1 MFQVSVSSIH
11 SSSSRSHGLKLS
23 KLEKGRSKLFGQKK
37 STSNNGT
44 AGTEEKTKSKESFTI
59 KEEPVENVKEELFED
74 DLHPLEAENTIQ
86 HSDILTSLQM
96 IPVVK
101 KNPVAVVKE
110 PIETIDE
117 PIETS
122 KILAAMRE
130 AMMDSEDKISSR
142 SVSKPTEKKKK
153 IKTEEKHK
161 RSEVMSDVKKTEIVD
176 GNLIICNG
184 CGMQFDNSSACQ
196 RHKKKCVYWKEDKS
210 SENVRNKCSS
220 CGLVFPY
227 LMALLRHSCL
237 KVEVSDEPSMPELCP
252 EQPVE
257 ELQYS
262 GADDIPILSPAEV
275 SRDDVQAKKMSFV
288 EAVVREVSC
297 EAFDVSVYHEQ
308 WLSSR
313 IEAKTRQRSGKVL
326 TNKAVENPGDKLAKT
341 CAINVDQASKRDDS
355 KTKEEKPTTI
365 TNTSLSPKN
374 TVSLSKK
381 PLKKV
386 ASPQNKL
393 EDTKNKKVSDI
404 FKEVKRRGRK
414 RQKNKVLPY
423 KPLTKVGFRRTG
435 LVAKKNKTISKKTR
449 SSNFVMLMKEW
460 EKLEKEGAVALG
472 TRKRQS
478 SNTKVELGNVHRSR
492 RATALNINTEKFDTE
507 SSAYDSSSPPDS
519 EVETFIR
526 KTRRT
531 NSVETTVDD
540 FPSIDDTNNSKKLV
554 FSGKIKTE
562 KEESNVEIKPSKK
575 KPIID
580 ASKNYIVDE
589 EISVSLVKEERDE
602 TNVKRKPG
610 RPKFKN
616 ITMKTAEHIN
626 ETIDSII
633 HRSLENH
640 TSEHSN
646 DSFTSKT
653 DLLNLSES
661 SLLAEKSKDV
671 KLKVEEHQPNAKV
684 DEVLK
689 WSNVY
694 STIYDV
700 SIGSA
705 GVYNLETTL
714 SSTNLDINKRGRYRK
729 ISFNESSEETTN
741 CIANGAIVTNSGEER
756 DDKCLFEAK
765 RTGES
770 SKCSDFQNQITEK
783 TFKNVTNRAASSTDS
798 LEEKSPSHQNIR
810 GKRKLSFS
818 EEEKSGASLKRKDV
832 KTKQLSIADYLS
844 ISKFVNRS
852 STQGVENNIVEQKP
866 NEKLLN
872 INKTNKIVNDDTEG
886 QVTISSKKCDK
897 INVACLSEVSTVISK
912 DKIDSNTSGNKMKV
926 RRNSELSLDD
936 KPSSPGSVSSKDDVA
951 LSVIRDEVIQK
962 RKKKL
967 KMKLLKKKQ
976 LQLLDNKTK
985 TTKPKVLD
993 GKRSVRKD
1001 KLKKVSKKIKVGVSR
1016 NRWEVSVVD
1025 NKKHPIEV
1033 VCEDDSTQAQNSNN
1047 HSTEQTKKFYCAI
1060 CDQKYES
1067 SYALY
1072 QHQST
1077 TEHKRNTLLAEQQR
1091 NMTDDN
1097 DPVKYCKSIGN
1108 IINDLEKRTL
1118 NVAKVMYQ
1126 LKQSEPASEAT
1137 SAPIEPTSSVV
1148 KETTDWSR
1156 CPTPPTWETQQQAWE
1171 VDSFSTG
1178 SSLGSIMD
1186 TVNKVIQSLVL
1197 GLICIN
1203 YI

>member
-1 MFQVSVSSIH
+1 MFQVSVASIH
-11 SSSSRSHGLKLS
+11 TSSSRSHGLKLS

-44 AGTEEKTKSKESFTI
+44 AGAEEKTKSKESFTI
-59 KEEPVENVKEELFED
+59 KEEPVENIKEELFEN
-74 DLHPLEAENTIQ
+74 DLQPLEAENTIQ

-101 KNPVAVVKE
+101 KNPVAVMKE
-110 PIETIDE
+110 QIETIDE

-130 AMMDSEDKISSR
+130 AMMDSEDKVSSR
-142 SVSKPTEKKKK
+142 SASKPTERKKK

-161 RSEVMSDVKKTEIVD
+161 RCEVMSDVKKTEIID

-227 LMALLRHSCL
+227 LMALLRHTCL

-275 SRDDVQAKKMSFV
+275 SRDDVQVKRMSLV
-288 EAVVREVSC
+288 EAVVREVSF
-297 EAFDVSVYHEQ
+297 EAFDVSGYHQQ
-308 WLSSR
+308 WLSSPL
-313 IEAKTRQRSGKVL
+313 EAKTKQRSGKVL
-326 TNKAVENPGDKLAKT
+326 KNKAGEKLAKT
-341 CAINVDQASKRDDS
+341 CAIKVEQASEREDS

-386 ASPQNKL
+386 ASPQNKV
-393 EDTKNKKVSDI
+393 EDSKNKKVSDI

-414 RQKNKVLPY
+414 PQKTKVLPF

-435 LVAKKNKTISKKTR
+435 LVAKKNKTVLKKTR

-478 SNTKVELGNVHRSR
+478 SNSKVEFSNVQRSR
-492 RATALNINTEKFDTE
+492 RATALNVNTERFDME
-507 SSAYDSSSPPDS
+507 SSTYDSSSPPDS

-531 NSVETTVDD
+531 NSETVVDD
-540 FPSIDDTNNSKKLV
+540 LPDTDTNNSKKLV

-575 KPIID
+575 KIHID
-580 ASKNYIVDE
+580 VSKNDIVDE
-589 EISVSLVKEERDE
+589 EISVSLVKEESDE
-602 TNVKRKPG
+602 TTVKRKPG

-616 ITMKTAEHIN
+616 ITMETAEHIN

-633 HRSLENH
+633 HKSFENH

-646 DSFTSKT
+646 DSLP
-653 DLLNLSES
+653 DLCNLSEP
-661 SLLAEKSKDV
+661 SLLVEKSKDV
-671 KLKVEEHQPNAKV
+671 KLKVKEHQPDAKV

-694 STIYDV
+694 NIIYDV

-705 GVYNLETTL
+705 GVHNLETAL
-714 SSTNLDINKRGRYRK
+714 SSANVDITKKRRTRK
-729 ISFNESSEETTN
+729 ISFNDSSEETTN
-741 CIANGAIVTNSGEER
+741 CIANGAMMSNSGEKR
-756 DDKCLFEAK
+756 DDKCLFVAK
-765 RTGES
+765 RTSES
-770 SKCSDFQNQITEK
+770 NKSIDMQNEITDK
-783 TFKNVTNRAASSTDS
+783 TFENIKNSAAISTDS
-798 LEEKSPSHQNIR
+798 LDEKPPSHQNIR

-818 EEEKSGASLKRKDV
+818 EEEKSGTSMKRKDV

-852 STQGVENNIVEQKP
+852 SVALSTPQGVKNNSVEKKS
-866 NEKLLN
+866 NDKLLN
-872 INKTNKIVNDDTEG
+872 INKTNKILSDDTAE
-886 QVTISSKKCDK
+886 QVTISSKKGDK
-897 INVACLSEVSTVISK
+897 INVACLSDVSSAIGK
-912 DKIDSNTSGNKMKV
+912 DKMKV
-926 RRNSELSLDD
+926 RRNSELSMDD
-936 KPSSPGSVSSKDDVA
+936 KPSSPGSVSSKEDVA
-951 LSVIRDEVIQK
+951 LSVIRDQLIQK

-967 KMKLLKKKQ
+967 KIKLLKKKQ

-993 GKRSVRKD
+993 GKRSVRLD
-1001 KLKKVSKKIKVGVSR
+1001 KLKKVNRKIKVGVSR

-1025 NKKHPIEV
+1025 NKKHPVEV
-1033 VCEDDSTQAQNSNN
+1033 VCDDDSTQAQNSNN

-1067 SYALY
+1067 SYVLY

-1077 TEHKRNTLLAEQQR
+1077 AEHKRNTLLAEQQR

-1126 LKQSEPASEAT
+1126 LKQSEPASEGVPALV
-1137 SAPIEPTSSVV
+1137 EPTSSVM

-1156 CPTPPTWETQQQAWE
+1156 CPTPSSWETQQQAWE

-1197 GLICIN
+1197 KIKVIYYYTNPTIIN
-1203 YI
+1203 LV

>member
-1 MFQVSVSSIH
+1 MFLFQVSSSIH
-11 SSSSRSHGLKLS
+11 ANSSRSHGLKLS

-37 STSNNGT
+37 STSNGS
-44 AGTEEKTKSKESFTI
+44 AGAEEKTKSKESFTI
-59 KEEPVENVKEELFED
+59 KEEPVESIKEEIFEN
-74 DLHPLEAENTIQ
+74 DLHLLEAENTVQ

-110 PIETIDE
+110 QEETIDE

-130 AMMDSEDKISSR
+130 AMMDSEDKIGSR
-142 SVSKPTEKKKK
+142 SVSKHTEKKKK
-153 IKTEEKHK
+153 IKTEEKLK
-161 RSEVMSDVKKTEIVD
+161 RSEIMSDVKKTEIID

-210 SENVRNKCSS
+210 SENVRNKCST

-252 EQPVE
+252 EQPVG

-275 SRDDVQAKKMSFV
+275 SREDVQAKRMSLV
-288 EAVVREVSC
+288 EAVVRDVSF
-297 EAFDVSVYHEQ
+297 EAFDISGYCHQ
-308 WLSSR
+308 WLSSP
-313 IEAKTRQRSGKVL
+313 IEAKTKQRSGKIL
-326 TNKAVENPGDKLAKT
+326 TNKAVENPGEKFAKT
-341 CAINVDQASKRDDS
+341 RAIKFDQASERVNS
-355 KTKEEKPTTI
+355 KTKEEKPTTSK
-365 TNTSLSPKN
+365 NTTLSPKN
-374 TVSLSKK
+374 VIASLSKK
-381 PLKKV
+381 PLNKV

-414 RQKNKVLPY
+414 RQKTKVLPY
-423 KPLTKVGFRRTG
+423 KPLTKVGFRKTSLNS

-449 SSNFVMLMKEW
+449 SSNFVMLMKEL
-460 EKLEKEGAVALG
+460 EKLEKEGAVAVG
-472 TRKRQS
+472 TRKRQC
-478 SNTKVELGNVHRSR
+478 SNSKLSVGNVHRSR
-492 RATALNINTEKFDTE
+492 RAAALNINSESFDAE
-507 SSAYDSSSPPDS
+507 SSTYDSSSPPDS

-531 NSVETTVDD
+531 NSVETMNYD
-540 FPSIDDTNNSKKLV
+540 FPDTDTNNSKKLV

-562 KEESNVEIKPSKK
+562 KEEINVEIKPSKK
-575 KPIID
+575 KTIID
-580 ASKNYIVDE
+580 VSKNDIDIVDE
-589 EISVSLVKEERDE
+589 EISVSLVKEERDD
-602 TNVKRKPG
+602 TTVKRKPG

-616 ITMKTAEHIN
+616 ISMETAEHIN
-626 ETIDSII
+626 ETIDNII

-640 TSEHSN
+640 ASEHSN

-653 DLLNLSES
+653 DLFHLSDP
-661 SLLAEKSKDV
+661 SLLTEKSKDF
-671 KLKVEEHQPNAKV
+671 KLKVEEHQTNAKV

-694 STIYDV
+694 KTINDV
-700 SIGSA
+700 SIGI
-705 GVYNLETTL
+705 YNLETAL
-714 SSTNLDINKRGRYRK
+714 CSTNVDINKRERNRK
-729 ISFNESSEETTN
+729 ISFNDSSEETTN
-741 CIANGAIVTNSGEER
+741 YIANGAILSNPREER
-756 DDKCLFEAK
+756 DDKCLLVA
-765 RTGES
+765 RSTGES
-770 SKCSDFQNQITEK
+770 NKSTDIQSRVTEK
-783 TFKNVTNRAASSTDS
+783 TLENVISSAAGSTDS
-798 LEEKSPSHQNIR
+798 LDEKLPSQQNIR

-818 EEEKSGASLKRKDV
+818 EEEKSSASLKRKDV

-852 STQGVENNIVEQKP
+852 SAALSTQAVKNNSVEKKSND
-866 NEKLLN
+866 KLLN
-872 INKTNKIVNDDTEG
+872 INKTNKIDDAEE
-886 QVTISSKKCDK
+886 QVTISSKKGDK
-897 INVACLSEVSTVISK
+897 INVSSLSEVSTALGK
-912 DKIDSNTSGNKMKV
+912 DKKDSNASGNKIEV
-926 RRNSELSLDD
+926 RRKSDLCMDD
-936 KPSSPGSVSSKDDVA
+936 EPSSPGSVSSTEDVA

-962 RKKKL
+962 KKKML
-967 KMKLLKKKQ
+967 KMKMLKKKQ
-976 LQLLDNKTK
+976 LQLLESKTK
-985 TTKPKVLD
+985 MTKPKVLD
-993 GKRSVRKD
+993 GKRIVRKD

-1025 NKKHPIEV
+1025 SKKNPVEE
-1033 VCEDDSTQAQNSNN
+1033 VCEDGSTQAQNSNN

-1067 SYALY
+1067 SYVLY

-1077 TEHKRNTLLAEQQR
+1077 AEHKRNTLLAEQQR

-1126 LKQSEPASEAT
+1126 LKQSEPASEA
-1137 SAPIEPTSSVV
+1137 APEPTSSVV
-1148 KETTDWSR
+1148 KEATDWSR
-1156 CPTPPTWETQQQAWE
+1156 CPTPPSWETQQQAWE

-1186 TVNKVIQSLVL
+1186 TVNKVIQSVVL
-1197 GLICIN
+1197 G
-1203 YI
+1203 